1 MKIQFLACPAVA
13 RSPIVHCSMP
23 DLDAE
28 LASLASGLSLTSVSS
43 ASHPIVLDDVEP
55 DAPIAVRS
63 ERPRVGSI
71 LRGCIP
77 VKDAHSALSFR
88 GVTLGRAA
96 PDGNC
101 AQRAAGCS
109 VGWLSQSAALDSDGP
124 TMSKLAAQRT
134 RSTHAAPRTL
144 CYRLLLA
151 SYRRSRSCALG
162 QSSSESVGGAKRRHA
177 TRMAQPSVC
186 VR

>member
-1 MKIQFLACPAVA
+1 MSITPWTEA
-13 RSPIVHCSMP
+13 MP

-28 LASLASGLSLTSVSS
+28 LASLASGLSLTSVGS
-43 ASHPIVLDDVEP
+43 ASQPIVLDDVEP

-134 RSTHAAPRTL
+134 RTG
-144 CYRLLLA
+144 A
-151 SYRRSRSCALG
+151 SS
-162 QSSSESVGGAKRRHA
+162 GAKRRRA